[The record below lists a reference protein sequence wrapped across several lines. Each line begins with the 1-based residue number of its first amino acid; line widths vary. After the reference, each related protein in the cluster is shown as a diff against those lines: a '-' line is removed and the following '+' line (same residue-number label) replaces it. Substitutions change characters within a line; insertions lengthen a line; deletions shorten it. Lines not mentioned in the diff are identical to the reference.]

1 MDHGGE
7 SGTCWKQR
15 RAHLA
20 SLAVREKPS
29 EEDIR
34 YPVPTILRL
43 YVRSSSR
50 HLRGSRSGQYSIV
63 RQDWCPSTGRPT
75 AHHRRASLPG
85 HTAPDHRA
93 IEHPTIRSLIL
104 PEEERRALE
113 DRRALVWTTSS
124 GPLRPFFPIP
134 GSKHRAFVRNLPS
147 PQFSDRLQPHSPEH
161 LHDIAPADD
170 RVCHY
175 EHQCNAVTDPQEQGD
190 RTMSLSD
197 GSTVFGGMFLRVLR

>member
-75 AHHRRASLPG
+75 AHHRRA
-85 HTAPDHRA
+85 
-93 IEHPTIRSLIL
+93 
-104 PEEERRALE
+104 
-113 DRRALVWTTSS
+113 LVWTTSS

-147 PQFSDRLQPHSPEH
+147 PQFPHDSQTAYSPIARNISTTSLQ
-161 LHDIAPADD
+161 
-170 RVCHY
+170 
-175 EHQCNAVTDPQEQGD
+175 
-190 RTMSLSD
+190 RTIVYATMNTSA
-197 GSTVFGGMFLRVLR
+197 TP

>member
-15 RAHLA
+15 RTHLA

-113 DRRALVWTTSS
+113 DRRALVWSTSS

-147 PQFSDRLQPHSPEH
+147 PKFPHDSQTAYSPIARNISTTSLQRTIVYATMNTSATPVSYTHLRDHETKATLVCRLLLEKKKK
-161 LHDIAPADD
+161 
-170 RVCHY
+170 
-175 EHQCNAVTDPQEQGD
+175 
-190 RTMSLSD
+190 
-197 GSTVFGGMFLRVLR
+197 